1 MELSYIK
8 NECADIVTIRKSLEG
23 VFMEENIR
31 SIWNDFRNELLS
43 YIKKKVKDDYI
54 AEDILQEV
62 FIKIYK
68 SIDKLKDQ
76 SKLKAWLYR
85 ITQNTIIDFYRKK
98 KYIPELDKLENVPVI
113 QYSEDNMNEEV
124 EECVKYMLHQLPDKY
139 KQPLKLYEFNK
150 MKHEEISKKLNLS
163 LSASKTRVQRAR
175 NKLKKML
182 LECCEFELDSYG
194 NIIDYKRKK

>member
-1 MELSYIK
+1 
-8 NECADIVTIRKSLEG
+8 
-23 VFMEENIR
+23 MEENIR

-43 YIKKKVKDDYI
+43 YIKKKVNDDYI

-68 SIDKLKDQ
+68 SIDKLEDQ

-85 ITQNTIIDFYRKK
+85 TTENTIIDFYRRKK
-98 KYIPELDKLENVPVI
+98 CTLELDKLDNISVI
-113 QYSEDNMNEEV
+113 HNNEDNMNEEV

-150 MKHEEISKKLNLS
+150 MKHGEISKRLNLS
-163 LSASKTRVQRAR
+163 LSGSKTRVQRAR

-182 LECCEFELDSYG
+182 LECCEFELDAYG

>member
-1 MELSYIK
+1 
-8 NECADIVTIRKSLEG
+8 
-23 VFMEENIR
+23 MEENIK

-43 YIKKKVKDDYI
+43 YIKKKVNDDYI

-85 ITQNTIIDFYRKK
+85 TTQNTIIDFYRRKQC
-98 KYIPELDKLENVPVI
+98 ILELDKLENVPII

-124 EECVKYMLHQLPDKY
+124 EECVRHMLHQLPDKY

-150 MKHEEISKKLNLS
+150 MKHGEISQKLNLS
-163 LSASKTRVQRAR
+163 LSGSKTRVQRAR
-175 NKLKKML
+175 NQLKKML
-182 LECCEFELDSYG
+182 LECCEFELDAYG